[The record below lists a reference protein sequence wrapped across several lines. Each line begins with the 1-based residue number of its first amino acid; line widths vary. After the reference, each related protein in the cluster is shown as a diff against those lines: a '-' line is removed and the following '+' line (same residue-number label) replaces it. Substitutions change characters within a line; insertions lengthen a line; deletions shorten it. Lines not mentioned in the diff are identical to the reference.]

1 MNKLIK
7 IITSITL
14 IYFNI
19 NTITAQ
25 LEAVEYQ
32 MQYDESNCRYTCYL
46 KATTGSASGNDRI
59 QASNQYTIVT
69 PSSCTVTI
77 GSKFNPKTLQ
87 GNPANWAIIT
97 SALSPAAD
105 STKNFYSVSTNIAPL
120 LFYSPI
126 SEGDLI
132 PLFDLIA
139 TDPVNGPGGIRI
151 YKNGMDLSSIDLGGD
166 FSNGMTIGLSGQQL
180 YAGNLDQVYPNEYGK
195 FEGPSNIYQGETT
208 TVSPV
213 NGGWSSSDPTIA
225 SVDNTGNVTGNQ
237 VGVAYLTYEHS
248 NGICESNI
256 AVRISPPSE
265 LKNVGIGILEPDNS
279 AMLDI
284 VSNEK
289 GLLIPRMTELQK
301 LSILSPA
308 EGLLIYQNEGLKG
321 FYYYDGEDW
330 KYLNNTTASTSL
342 TDENNA
348 EANSISGN
356 QDAGNLLKKK
366 ATLAQQIA
374 DQKTEIE
381 TLLSNPALAVWNDEI
396 PNVANGTSSLNNEQ
410 SVGIGTTEP
419 NAAAALDVE
428 STDKGMLIPRISLAQ
443 RRDMV
448 SPAVGLLVYQNT
460 GNEGFYYFAG
470 NEWRYLSN
478 SL

>member
-1 MNKLIK
+1 
-7 IITSITL
+7 
-14 IYFNI
+14 
-19 NTITAQ
+19 
-25 LEAVEYQ
+25 
-32 MQYDESNCRYTCYL
+32 
-46 KATTGSASGNDRI
+46 
-59 QASNQYTIVT
+59 
-69 PSSCTVTI
+69 
-77 GSKFNPKTLQ
+77 
-87 GNPANWAIIT
+87 
-97 SALSPAAD
+97 
-105 STKNFYSVSTNIAPL
+105 
-120 LFYSPI
+120 
-126 SEGDLI
+126 
-132 PLFDLIA
+132 
-139 TDPVNGPGGIRI
+139 
-151 YKNGMDLSSIDLGGD
+151 
-166 FSNGMTIGLSGQQL
+166 
-180 YAGNLDQVYPNEYGK
+180 
-195 FEGPSNIYQGETT
+195 
-208 TVSPV
+208 
-213 NGGWSSSDPTIA
+213 
-225 SVDNTGNVTGNQ
+225 
-237 VGVAYLTYEHS
+237 
-248 NGICESNI
+248 
-256 AVRISPPSE
+256 
-265 LKNVGIGILEPDNS
+265 
-279 AMLDI
+279 MLDI